1 MLWLRLAL
9 VGAIVVAV
17 MGAVVKF
24 TSFLGEKDRQIQER
38 DQMVLN
44 LNAKLSGLRT
54 DLERVQTSNATLE
67 EDLRRKIEEAAKARQ
82 EANML
87 RATDTESS
95 RRQRDLERK
104 LNDRERVEQVDR
116 LAHSRGAERVVKA
129 VNRSAKCELENF
141 FQIDGQC
148 RNGEWVPNT
157 PKPVV
162 KTDAPRS
169 PAAEGAANAPR

>member
-17 MGAVVKF
+17 TGAAVKF
-24 TSFLGEKDRQIQER
+24 TAFLGEKDRQIQER
-38 DQMVLN
+38 DQMVLD
-44 LNAKLSGLRT
+44 LNAKLAGLRT
-54 DLERVQTSNATLE
+54 DLERVQASNATLE
-67 EDLRRKIEEAAKARQ
+67 EDLRRKVEEAAKARQ

-104 LNDRERVEQVDR
+104 LSDRERIEQIDR
-116 LAHSRGAERVVKA
+116 LTHSRGAERVVKA

-148 RNGEWVPNT
+148 RNGEWLPNP
-157 PKPVV
+157 PKPAARN
-162 KTDAPRS
+162 DASRT
-169 PAAEGAANAPR
+169 PAAAGASDASR